1 MWPCHVPCRLR
12 LIVGHLGDFI
22 PRRVS
27 SPEASREGR
36 AGMEKGISPI
46 AVSADGPCAHRSTH
60 SAVTSPGRS
69 QQTQPEGIIGRL
81 ELPGCGDTP
90 WSGRK
95 GAPTMPQSHRPYPP
109 AFRRQMIKLVRR
121 GRTPEELWRQRSA
134 RHDKEKREA
143 NGVG

>member
-69 QQTQPEGIIGRL
+69 QQTQPEGIIGRF
-81 ELPGCGDTP
+81 ELPRLRGHPMVGAERSAHDAAEP
-90 WSGRK
+90 SAVSAGVPAADDQVGSARPDPGRAL
-95 GAPTMPQSHRPYPP
+95 APT
-109 AFRRQMIKLVRR
+109 V
-121 GRTPEELWRQRSA
+121 G
-134 RHDKEKREA
+134 EA
-143 NGVG
+143 